1 MSNISIFDFRQHH
14 VNETLPLVDTN
25 LSIQKTSKSKN
36 LWVRATPILKT
47 NLFNF
52 TNLLRLLG
60 VTWITQ

>member
-1 MSNISIFDFRQHH
+1 MNNIFFFDFRQRH
-14 VNETLPLVDTN
+14 VNETLSLVGTN
-25 LSIQKTSKSKN
+25 LSIKQASTLKN
-36 LWVRATPILKT
+36 LWVRGTSFLTT